1 MATLIRK
8 MHQSEYVQ
16 LLLLES
22 VNVGLLAEGNAPNG
36 VPNTHNVEGEMPLV
50 INAPEITTCILIGDV
65 KPLKT
70 AWEYYNEATGIIDR
84 ERERDWLEQMD
95 TILIFVRLIGGTDL
109 Y

>member
-1 MATLIRK
+1 MATLVRR
-8 MHQSEYVQ
+8 MHQSEYVK

-22 VNVGLLAEGNAPNG
+22 VNIGLSAEGHAPKG

-50 INAPEITTCILIGDV
+50 INAPETTTYTLIGDG

-95 TILIFVRLIGGTDL
+95 TILIFVRLIGDTDL

>member
-1 MATLIRK
+1 MSTLIRK
-8 MHQSEYVQ
+8 MHHCKYDP
-16 LLLLES
+16 LLSLES
-22 VNVGLLAEGNAPNG
+22 VNVSLSAEGHAPNG
-36 VPNTHNVEGEMPLV
+36 VPNTHNVEGEMPL
-50 INAPEITTCILIGDV
+50 EISTPTTTTCVLIGDV

-95 TILIFVRLIGGTDL
+95 TILIFVRLIRGAEL

>member
-8 MHQSEYVQ
+8 MHQSKYVP
-16 LLLLES
+16 LLSVES
-22 VNVGLLAEGNAPNG
+22 VNVGLSAEGHAPNG
-36 VPNTHNVEGEMPLV
+36 VPNTRNVEGEMPL
-50 INAPEITTCILIGDV
+50 EISTLATTTRVLIGDV

-95 TILIFVRLIGGTDL
+95 TILIFVRLVYCTEL